1 MDNTKREYIVVLC
14 DGGYLGLISAP
25 FGNVLDRVSVRMFA
39 KSFTKIG
46 AELVANRILGAHV
59 EVRDEREH

>member
-1 MDNTKREYIVVLC
+1 MDDSNRDYIVVLP

-25 FGNVLDRVSVRMFA
+25 FGNVLDRVAVRMFA

-59 EVRDEREH
+59 EVRDE